1 MNCMV
6 NSKEHYKFDLGVKG
20 LGGAQGELTVLP
32 KSTTHKPEQA
42 SPASLHVECSILFIK
57 PPIHGLILILDEF
70 FLNRAILNNSLK
82 RPISII
88 GNEMHYITSTIID
101 KKLLCAI
108 LVSQNVCLIYWP
120 WVSFYYV
127 CIIPYTVN
135 CNWWILKD
143 SLPIGKN
150 SFYKV
155 LLNLLQIFYCFSFF
169 LQVLSLTVNILRT
182 IFLKSESGHWSEMIL
197 LLQVGQ
203 TQTNIYKS
211 DLKVSCL

>member
-1 MNCMV
+1 MLNL
-6 NSKEHYKFDLGVKG
+6 LG
-20 LGGAQGELTVLP
+20 
-32 KSTTHKPEQA
+32 
-42 SPASLHVECSILFIK
+42 
-57 PPIHGLILILDEF
+57 
-70 FLNRAILNNSLK
+70 
-82 RPISII
+82 
-88 GNEMHYITSTIID
+88 
-101 KKLLCAI
+101 
-108 LVSQNVCLIYWP
+108 
-120 WVSFYYV
+120 FYYV

-203 TQTNIYKS
+203 TRTNIYKS
-211 DLKVSCL
+211 DLKVSCLWTKRKDLAGSKSAPLVIEFTTINTQGHVSYTELLAQNGFFFWYFIISVPEKKLQLHHLKFISFLIDININ

>member
-1 MNCMV
+1 MLNL
-6 NSKEHYKFDLGVKG
+6 LG
-20 LGGAQGELTVLP
+20 
-32 KSTTHKPEQA
+32 
-42 SPASLHVECSILFIK
+42 
-57 PPIHGLILILDEF
+57 
-70 FLNRAILNNSLK
+70 
-82 RPISII
+82 
-88 GNEMHYITSTIID
+88 
-101 KKLLCAI
+101 
-108 LVSQNVCLIYWP
+108 
-120 WVSFYYV
+120 FYYV

-203 TQTNIYKS
+203 TRTNIYKS
-211 DLKVSCL
+211 DLKVSCLWTKRKDLAGSKSAPLVIEFTTLNTQGHVSYTELLAQNDFFFWYFIISVPEKKITVAPFKVHIIFNWY

>member
-1 MNCMV
+1 MLNL
-6 NSKEHYKFDLGVKG
+6 LG
-20 LGGAQGELTVLP
+20 
-32 KSTTHKPEQA
+32 
-42 SPASLHVECSILFIK
+42 
-57 PPIHGLILILDEF
+57 
-70 FLNRAILNNSLK
+70 
-82 RPISII
+82 
-88 GNEMHYITSTIID
+88 
-101 KKLLCAI
+101 
-108 LVSQNVCLIYWP
+108 
-120 WVSFYYV
+120 FYYV

-203 TQTNIYKS
+203 TGTNIYKS
-211 DLKVSCL
+211 DLKVSCLWTKHKDLAFGHRVHHTKYTRPHLLHGIIGPEWFFFWYFIISVPEKKSQLHHLKFISFLIDININ

>member
-1 MNCMV
+1 MLNL
-6 NSKEHYKFDLGVKG
+6 LG
-20 LGGAQGELTVLP
+20 
-32 KSTTHKPEQA
+32 
-42 SPASLHVECSILFIK
+42 
-57 PPIHGLILILDEF
+57 
-70 FLNRAILNNSLK
+70 
-82 RPISII
+82 
-88 GNEMHYITSTIID
+88 
-101 KKLLCAI
+101 
-108 LVSQNVCLIYWP
+108 
-120 WVSFYYV
+120 FYYV

-143 SLPIGKN
+143 SFPIGKN

-203 TQTNIYKS
+203 TWTNIYKS
-211 DLKVSCL
+211 DLKVSCLWTKHKDLAGSKSAPLVIEFTILNTQGHVSYTELLAQNDFFSGTL